1 MRRSYMKYY
10 TIEMLETMYREKYP
24 ELEDDVIR
32 ERAKKM
38 HSQLNTLDIRW
49 KRSNRIFYSNSDLY
63 GM

>member
-1 MRRSYMKYY
+1 MKYY
-10 TIEMLETMYREKYP
+10 TTEMLETMYREKYP

>member
-1 MRRSYMKYY
+1 MKYY